1 MENNRSTDVIIAGA
15 GLTGLTTAF
24 YIKKQG
30 LDVAILEKNERAGGV
45 VQTFR
50 EKGFIYEGGPNTGV
64 LSHPEAAE
72 LFEDLD
78 GHCKLEVANPQA
90 KRRLIWK
97 SGRWHALPSGLISA
111 VKTPL
116 FTNYDKLRILGEP
129 FRRKGPDPSET
140 LEQLVIRRLG
150 KSFLDYAVDP
160 FISGIYAGDP
170 SRLVTRYALPKL
182 YALEQDYGSFIRG
195 AFKKAFEP
203 RDERM
208 QKVTR
213 EVFSAERGLA
223 SLIGGL
229 AEATGSEKILLN
241 AENTTVSYTGNGFT
255 AGTIINGKPVEV
267 SAPRFVST
275 VDPEMLPF
283 MLPFVD
289 KNELT
294 PVTGLEYAGVTQV
307 ILGFRE
313 WKGMDLKAFGGLV
326 PSREKRNILGVLF
339 TSSFLKERA
348 PEGGA
353 LLSVFLGGYRRPELV
368 GLSDGDT
375 KELVFGEIEKM
386 LGIKDP
392 GPEIFRTF
400 RYKRAIPQYGK
411 SSKERLE
418 AIDSI
423 QKRFPGLTIAGAV
436 RDGIGMADRIRQ
448 ARMIAGE
455 ITGKH
460 R

>member
-1 MENNRSTDVIIAGA
+1 MKVKRKTDVIIAGA

-24 YIKKQG
+24 YIMKQG
-30 LDVAILEKNERAGGV
+30 LDVAVLEKNDRVGGV
-45 VQTFR
+45 VRTFR
-50 EKGFIYEGGPNTGV
+50 ENGFIYEGGPNTGV

-72 LFEDLD
+72 LFEDLR
-78 GHCKLEVANPQA
+78 GHCKLEVADA
-90 KRRLIWK
+90 KAKKRLIWK
-97 SGRWHALPSGLISA
+97 SGRWHPLPSGLISA
-111 VKTPL
+111 LKTPL

-129 FRRKGPDPSET
+129 FRRKGSDPSET

-150 KSFLDYAVDP
+150 RSFLDYAIDP

-182 YALEQDYGSFIRG
+182 YALEQDYGSFIGG
-195 AFKKAFEP
+195 AVKKAFEP
-203 RDERM
+203 RDGRM
-208 QKVTR
+208 RKATR

-223 SLIGGL
+223 SLIEGL
-229 AEATGSEKILLN
+229 GKTAGSDRILLN
-241 AENTTVSYTGNGFT
+241 AENTTVRLTGEGFT
-255 AGTIINGKPVEV
+255 ASTTINGKPVEIN
-267 SAPRFVST
+267 APRFVST
-275 VDPEMLPF
+275 VDPQILPF
-283 MLPFVD
+283 MLPFLD

-294 PVTGLEYAGVTQV
+294 PVTTLEYAAVTQV
-307 ILGFRE
+307 IVGFRE
-313 WKGMDLKAFGGLV
+313 WKGMDIKAFGGLV

-353 LLSVFLGGYRRPELV
+353 LLSVFLGGYRKPELV

-375 KELVFGEIEKM
+375 KELVFRELEKM
-386 LGIKDP
+386 LEIKDHE
-392 GPEIFRTF
+392 PEIFRIF

-411 SSKERLE
+411 SSKERLT
-418 AIDSI
+418 AIDNI
-423 QKRFPGLTIAGAV
+423 EKRFPGLTIAGAV

-455 ITGKH
+455 ITGKN